1 MKPGFAADLYN
12 EELAPVAPE
21 NRTWSWLNMATVW
34 MGMVHN
40 IVAYEAAAGLMA
52 LGLSAWECLEVVAV
66 AYAILFVT
74 MWFNARPGTQYGIP
88 FCVLIRSAFGPKGA
102 QIPVVLRGF
111 CAVFWFSVQAYA
123 ATQAMDAILSTLS
136 AVWASFSTPVL
147 GMPEKRWAAMAIIW
161 ALHAWISSHGV
172 HRIKNFELVA
182 GPLVIIVGLVATVW
196 GLRVGHGLG
205 PLFSVPSRL
214 HGFAFLATFALGV
227 TGMIGMWATFAV
239 NIPDLSRFVRSQR
252 DQVIGQAIGLPLTA
266 LVFTPMAIITTSATV
281 LLFGRPIWNP
291 TELLLAL
298 NQPLVTVIG
307 GATLILAT
315 LSVNVVANILPAS
328 YDLINLF
335 PRYLDFNRASRLVLA
350 LGVFFVPWLWFDH
363 ADNIYRMLDII
374 GGTLGPV
381 TGIMLA
387 DYYVVR
393 RQALDVGALYRHG
406 DVYDGQR
413 GWHVP
418 AIITLAVGGAVAS
431 AGQLVPALHALGNV
445 SWFAGVFIGFGLY
458 LGLTCDRQK
467 QSVQLR

>member
-1 MKPGFAADLYN
+1 MKAAFAADLYN

-21 NRTWSWLNMATVW
+21 RRNWSWLNMATVW

-52 LGLSAWECLEVVAV
+52 IGLSAWECLEVVAV

-74 MWFNARPGTQYGIP
+74 MWFNARAGTRYGIP

-102 QIPVVLRGF
+102 QIPVILRGF
-111 CAVFWFSVQAYA
+111 CAVFWFSVQAYG

-136 AVWASFSTPVL
+136 ATWASFNEYIL
-147 GMPEKRWAAMAIIW
+147 GMPEKRWAAMAIVW

-172 HRIKNFELVA
+172 HRIRNFELIA
-182 GPLVIIVGLVATVW
+182 GPLVIVVGLMATFW
-196 GLRVGHGLG
+196 GLHVGHGLG
-205 PLFSVPSRL
+205 PLFSVPSHL
-214 HGFAFLATFALGV
+214 HGLAFVGAFAVGV

-252 DQVIGQAIGLPLTA
+252 DQVIGQAVGLPLTA

-298 NQPLVTVIG
+298 NEPMITVIG

-335 PRYLDFNRASRLVLA
+335 PRHLDFRRASQLVLI

-363 ADNIYRMLDII
+363 AANIYRMLDII

-387 DYYVVR
+387 DYYVIR
-393 RQALDVGALYRHG
+393 RQALDVNALYRHE
-406 DVYDGQR
+406 DIYDGNR
-413 GWHVP
+413 GWHLP
-418 AIITLAVGGAVAS
+418 AIIALFVGAAVTS
-431 AGQLVPALHALGNV
+431 AGEFIPAFHSVGAIA
-445 SWFAGVFIGFGLY
+445 WFVGVLLGFGIYVALARKVPIPSV
-458 LGLTCDRQK
+458 LGM
-467 QSVQLR
+467 